1 MATYVPARRSR
12 GVRDDKGSARVD
24 NTAMA
29 RLPVRLTPGASADR
43 IDGWDVDADGRPVL
57 KVRVRA
63 RPVEGEANAALIR
76 LLAKTLG
83 VPKSSVALDRGGQSR
98 LKMISVAGLTDE
110 ELRDRLT
117 GL

>member
-1 MATYVPARRSR
+1 
-12 GVRDDKGSARVD
+12 
-24 NTAMA
+24 MA

-63 RPVEGEANAALIR
+63 RPVEGEANAALLK
-76 LLAKTLG
+76 LLAKALG
-83 VPKSSVALDRGGQSR
+83 VPKSAVSLDRGGQSR
-98 LKMISVAGLTDE
+98 LKLLTVSGLTDD
-110 ELRDRLT
+110 ELRTRLT

>member
-1 MATYVPARRSR
+1 
-12 GVRDDKGSARVD
+12 
-24 NTAMA
+24 MA

-43 IDGWDVDADGRPVL
+43 IDGWDVDAEGRPVL

-63 RPVEGEANAALIR
+63 RPVEGEANTALIK

-83 VPKSSVALDRGGQSR
+83 VPKSALSLDRGGQSR
-98 LKMISVAGLTDE
+98 TKMISVAGLSDE
-110 ELRDRLT
+110 ELHSRLT